1 MELNQA
7 LKIVLELAEQNMLD
21 DNEMPDEM
29 QQQMDAV
36 ENVRLHLQE
45 LESPSPIQVV
55 LIIEG
60 GVLLEAIPNVPTVF
74 TVLDGDLDGAESGD
88 VRLFPSEGDAEYLV
102 CGSYPDCDPARVA
115 TLLAEATA

>member
-21 DNEMPDEM
+21 DSEMPDEM
-29 QQQMDAV
+29 KQQMDAV

-60 GVLLEAIPNVPTVF
+60 GVILEAITNVPTVF
-74 TVLDGDLDGAESGD
+74 TVLDGDLGGAEFGD
-88 VRLFPSEGDAEYLV
+88 VRLFPSEGDAEYMV
-102 CGSYPDCDPARVA
+102 CDPYTECDPARVA
-115 TLLAEATA
+115 TLLSEANA

>member
-7 LKIVLELAEQNMLD
+7 LKIVLELAAQNMLD
-21 DNEMPDEM
+21 DSEMPDEM
-29 QQQMDAV
+29 KQQMVAI
-36 ENVRLHLQE
+36 ENVRLHLHE

-55 LIIEG
+55 LITEG
-60 GVLLEAIPNVPTVF
+60 GVIHESISNVPTVV
-74 TVLDGDLDGAESGD
+74 TVLDGDLDGAESGA

-102 CGSYPDCDPARVA
+102 CGPSTDCDPVRAA